1 MIDRQHIGYQTTA
14 TAVQVDPWRVRL
26 FCQAIGETNPVH
38 WDPAAAAEQGHAA
51 PLVPPTFLKAL
62 ESDHCSSALLLQRLN
77 VPMQQVLHAEQRF
90 SFHHPVLVGDVLE
103 ISRQITDLY
112 DKRNGALQFI
122 VVNTHFCRAGKR
134 VAEGAQTILV
144 RRPAQAPAAKVA
156 A

>member
-1 MIDRQHIGYQTTA
+1 
-14 TAVQVDPWRVRL
+14 
-26 FCQAIGETNPVH
+26 
-38 WDPAAAAEQGHAA
+38 
-51 PLVPPTFLKAL
+51 
-62 ESDHCSSALLLQRLN
+62 
-77 VPMQQVLHAEQRF
+77 MQQVLHAEQRF

-144 RRPAQAPAAKVA
+144 RRPAQATAAKVA